1 MTTQKLK
8 DILSKHFPDMSL
20 TEDALRCIA
29 SSINKSIREQ
39 ESPPSSDVPEGWVE
53 LTDEEKTGQWING
66 AKFHY
71 NHKWIYN
78 EIRNS
83 GAFARSGHRIIIP
96 VSKTFESHGL
106 VWTRHKPGN
115 PMPCKP
121 DDKVCV
127 IYDKDDMFRGGYIEA
142 KCFDWLNSSGHT
154 PITGWRYAEKKIVKL
169 GPSDI
174 PAGSVFRF
182 NGGEAIFQW
191 TRIKK
196 DGINF
201 AGNVNVWYTFEEL
214 KNSKFEINRPKNRD
228 ADGNPTLWEPCSKEE
243 V

>member
-8 DILSKHFPDMSL
+8 EILSKHFPNRNL
-20 TEDALRCIA
+20 TEDALRCITY
-29 SSINKSIREQ
+29 SINKSIREQ
-39 ESPPSSDVPEGWVE
+39 ASPPSSDVPEGWVE
-53 LTDEEKTGQWING
+53 LTDEQKTGQWINE
-66 AKFHY
+66 AKFYH
-71 NHKWIYN
+71 HAAWIYN
-78 EIRNS
+78 EQGT
-83 GAFARSGHRIIIP
+83 GAFARGGFRVIIP
-96 VSKTFESHGL
+96 ISKRFESHGL
-106 VWTRHKPGN
+106 VWTRHKPGD
-115 PMPCKP
+115 PIPCRA
-121 DDKVCV
+121 DDLVCV

-142 KCFDWLNSSGHT
+142 KCFDWLNISGLT

-174 PAGSVFRF
+174 PAGSMFRF

-201 AGNVNVWYTFEEL
+201 AGDVCVWYTFDEL
-214 KNSKFEINRPKNRD
+214 KNDKFEINRPKHRN
-228 ADGNPTLWEPCSKEE
+228 ADGHPTLWEPCSKEE